1 MRDSF
6 IQSTKSTIGGRE
18 KMRRQPLKSALAMH
32 MREHASI
39 YLFII
44 VLFLMGVIFG
54 AFVVNSLNFSQ
65 TQDLYYY
72 LTRFFGQVSKG
83 EFASAHDMFQQS
95 YFHNLKYVGLMWAL
109 GISIIGLP
117 IILILL
123 FLKGVVVGFTVGFLV
138 NQMGWQGFLLSFV
151 SVMPQNFII
160 IPAFIVM
167 GVISVSFSLKMV
179 RNQFM
184 KRTNEPIFP
193 MIMRYTL
200 VMVMISIS
208 LLASA
213 SLEAYVSPVFMKQVI
228 QMMNN

>member
-1 MRDSF
+1 
-6 IQSTKSTIGGRE
+6 
-18 KMRRQPLKSALAMH
+18 MRRPPLKSTVAMH

-54 AFVVNSLNFSQ
+54 AIVVNSLNFSQ
-65 TQDLYYY
+65 KQDLYYY
-72 LTRFFGQVSKG
+72 LTQFFGQVSKG
-83 EFASAHDMFQQS
+83 EFASANDMFQQS
-95 YFHNLKYVGLMWAL
+95 YFHNLKYVGFMWVL

-151 SVMPQNFII
+151 SVMPQNFIV

-167 GVISVSFSLKMV
+167 GVVSVSFSLKMV
-179 RNQFM
+179 RNQFI
-184 KRTNEPIFP
+184 KRMHEPIFP
-193 MIMRYTL
+193 MIIRYTF
-200 VMVMISIS
+200 VMVIISVF

-213 SLEAYVSPVFMKQVI
+213 SLEAYVSPVVMKQVI
-228 QMMNN
+228 ELMKN

>member
-1 MRDSF
+1 
-6 IQSTKSTIGGRE
+6 
-18 KMRRQPLKSALAMH
+18 MRRQPLLKSALASH

-54 AFVVNSLNFSQ
+54 AVVVNSLNFSQ
-65 TQDLYYY
+65 KQDLYYY
-72 LTRFFGQVSKG
+72 LMQFFGQVSKG
-83 EFASAHDMFQQS
+83 NLASAYDMFQQS
-95 YFHNLKYVGLMWAL
+95 YFHNLKYVGLMWVL

-123 FLKGVVVGFTVGFLV
+123 FLKGIVIGFTVGFLV
-138 NQMGWQGFLLSFV
+138 NQMGWQGFVLSFV

-160 IPAFIVM
+160 IPAFIIM
-167 GVISVSFSLKMV
+167 GVASVTFSLKMV

-184 KRTNEPIFP
+184 KRTHEPIFP
-193 MIMRYTL
+193 MIMRYAL
-200 VMVMISIS
+200 VMVIISVS

-228 QMMNN
+228 QMVNN